1 MATSLSGNVNI
12 GLTFS
17 GLLSAGITGV
27 TNTSKIISSG
37 LNGVSGVN
45 LDPSITFTDGTGAS
59 QANKW
64 FLGYRTLTAGSSDNL
79 DLSGT
84 AIQDPF
90 GNNLAFTTIKS
101 MVLVIDYAAVTY
113 DGTKYLEFGPASVSN
128 AFIGPFGD
136 ISDKLTFDKFFCMVN
151 GTAAGW
157 AVTAST
163 ADLLHIKNTSAASL
177 SYLLWLQGN

>member
-12 GLTFS
+12 GLVFS
-17 GLLSAGITGV
+17 GLLNSGKSGS
-27 TNTSKIISSG
+27 TNTSKIISTG
-37 LNGVSGVN
+37 LNTASGIN

-64 FLGYRTLTAGSSDNL
+64 FLDYRTLTAGSSDNL

-101 MVLVIDYAAVTY
+101 MVLVIDYALVAY
-113 DGTKYLEFGPASVSN
+113 DGTKYLEFGPASVAN
-128 AFIGPFGD
+128 AFLGPFGD
-136 ISDKLTFDKFFCMVN
+136 VSDKLTFDKFFAAVV

-157 AVTAST
+157 AVTNST
-163 ADLLHIKNTSAASL
+163 ADLLHIKNTSAATL
-177 SYLLWLQGN
+177 NYLIWLQGN